1 MKILID
7 KKILYAISIA
17 IVATGSVAGF
27 YGIYQKPLASHGY
40 DTAALSTVSTNQSI
54 PTIAACTGLLGQSK
68 NYLFQIQ
75 SKNFTTSVYPAL
87 QHLDNLTISCN
98 GPKDILQFP
107 DNFTN
112 MGGQCCGAVTDTKKY
127 NAQIEGLRQFAYI
140 PDVPSNPYDIPVVQV
155 KKMLAYDTSMILTSE
170 ENATL
175 TKAAKMS
182 DEGGPCCCKC
192 WHWYFNEGVAK
203 EMITEYHFTSK
214 QVADFYNLSDTCGT

>member
-7 KKILYAISIA
+7 NKILAAISIA
-17 IVATGSVAGF
+17 IVVTGSITGF
-27 YGIYQKPLASHGY
+27 YILYQKPLSSHDYG
-40 DTAALSTVSTNQSI
+40 TTLSTVSTNQNI
-54 PTIAACTGLLGQSK
+54 PTIAACTGLLGQSR

-75 SKNFTTSVYPAL
+75 SKNFTTSVDPVL

-98 GPKDILQFP
+98 NPKAILQLP

-112 MGGQCCGAVTDTKKY
+112 MGGQCCGVVTDIKKY
-127 NAQIEGLRQFAYI
+127 NKQIEGLKKFSHI
-140 PDVPSNPYDIPVVQV
+140 SDVPPNPYDIPVVQV
-155 KKMLAYDTSMILTSE
+155 KKMLAYDANTMLSLE

-175 TKAAKMS
+175 TAAAKMS
-182 DEGGPCCCKC
+182 NEGEPCCCKC

-203 EMITEYHFTSK
+203 EMIAEYHFTSK

>member
-1 MKILID
+1 MKIQID

-17 IVATGSVAGF
+17 IIATGSVTGV
-27 YGIYQKPLASHGY
+27 YIIYQKPLVTH
-40 DTAALSTVSTNQSI
+40 DHDVILSTVSANQTI

-68 NYLFQIQ
+68 NYLFQVQ
-75 SKNFTTSVYPAL
+75 SKNFTTPVDPIL

-98 GPKDILQFP
+98 SPKDILLMP

-112 MGGQCCGAVTDTKKY
+112 MGGQCCGVVTDTKKY
-127 NAQIEGLRQFAYI
+127 HEQIEGLKEFSYI
-140 PDVPSNPYDIPVVQV
+140 SDVPSDPYDIPIVQV
-155 KKMLAYDTSMILTSE
+155 KKMLTYDANTILTSE
-170 ENATL
+170 ENSTL
-175 TKAAKMS
+175 TAASKMS

-203 EMITEYHFTSK
+203 EMITEYNFTSK